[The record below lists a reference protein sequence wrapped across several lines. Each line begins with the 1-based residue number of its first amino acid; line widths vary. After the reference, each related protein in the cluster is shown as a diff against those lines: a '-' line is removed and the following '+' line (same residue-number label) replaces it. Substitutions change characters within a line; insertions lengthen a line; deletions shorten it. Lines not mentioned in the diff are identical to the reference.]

1 MYFITIILMQ
11 NIKKTFF
18 QTFNWFKELIPMLFW
33 IIVIVAMLKQVWVFE
48 NLAKYINNDFVW
60 VILADVFGSISVGN
74 TINSYIIADSFWSV
88 SHYILVITAFLISW
102 VTVWIIQ
109 IPAESYFFGKRFTI
123 TRNIISFV
131 FAIFGAYLVKI
142 FY

>member
-1 MYFITIILMQ
+1 MQ

-18 QTFNWFKELIPMLFW
+18 QTLNWFKELIPMLFW
-33 IIVIVAMLKQVWVFE
+33 IIVIVAMLKQAWVFE
-48 NLAKYINNDFVW
+48 NLAKYINNNFIW

-88 SHYILVITAFLISW
+88 SDYILVITAFLISW
-102 VTVWIIQ
+102 VTVGIIQ
-109 IPAESYFFGKRFTI
+109 IPAESYFFGKKFTI

-131 FAIFGAYLVKI
+131 FAILGAYLVKV

>member
-1 MYFITIILMQ
+1 MQ

-18 QTFNWFKELIPMLFW
+18 QTLNWFKELIPMLFW
-33 IIVIVAMLKQVWVFE
+33 IIIIVAMLKQAWVFE
-48 NLAKYINNDFVW
+48 NLANYINNDFIW
-60 VILADVFGSISVGN
+60 VILADIFGSVSVGN
-74 TINSYIIADSFWSV
+74 TINSYIIADSFWSI
-88 SHYILVITAFLISW
+88 SDYILVITAFLISW
-102 VTVWIIQ
+102 VTVGIIQ

-131 FAIFGAYLVKI
+131 FAIFGAYLVRI

>member
-1 MYFITIILMQ
+1 MQ

-18 QTFNWFKELIPMLFW
+18 QTLNWFKELIPMLFW
-33 IIVIVAMLKQVWVFE
+33 IIIIVAMLKQAWVFE
-48 NLAKYINNDFVW
+48 NLANYINNDFIW
-60 VILADVFGSISVGN
+60 VILADIFGSVSVGN
-74 TINSYIIADSFWSV
+74 TINSYIIADSFWSI
-88 SHYILVITAFLISW
+88 SDYILVITAFLISW
-102 VTVWIIQ
+102 VTVGIIQ

-131 FAIFGAYLVKI
+131 FAIFGAYLVKF

>member
-1 MYFITIILMQ
+1 MQ

-18 QTFNWFKELIPMLFW
+18 QTLNWFKELIPMLFW
-33 IIVIVAMLKQVWVFE
+33 IIVIVAMLKQAWVFE
-48 NLAKYINNDFVW
+48 NLAKYINNNFIW

-74 TINSYIIADSFWSV
+74 TINSYIIADSFWSI
-88 SHYILVITAFLISW
+88 SDYILVITAFLISW
-102 VTVWIIQ
+102 VTVGIIQ
-109 IPAESYFFGKRFTI
+109 IPADSYFFGKRFTI

-131 FAIFGAYLVKI
+131 FAILGAYLVKI